1 VLYIDRRPAAG
12 WRRERRGEVC
22 RAGLME
28 VHHLDGDTSID
39 TPIAKSE
46 GFLVH

>member
-1 VLYIDRRPAAG
+1 
-12 WRRERRGEVC
+12 
-22 RAGLME
+22 ME